1 MFHNMNK
8 IIDYMISKLYSPEK
22 EGVHLMNALHNGIL
36 ARGQYCISRDHMTLH
51 QYRSLVIVT
60 L

>member
-8 IIDYMISKLYSPEK
+8 IINYMISKLYSTEK

-36 ARGQYCISRDHMTLH
+36 SLH